1 MADREVVGIE
11 LVAKLDQLRA
21 EFKSLPKS
29 TDDETKKAVSLALK
43 NLSKLEKGAAKSA
56 SSTASAVAPGA
67 AKAADALKGLDESAK
82 ALGETA
88 GDTDSSLKAVA
99 GAVGLIS
106 PQAETALSSIGDL
119 AGGLEGVVKGAGLA
133 GVSLGGIALAAAGIA
148 AVATAVYLVW
158 DATEDARAKTREWEE
173 ALADVTLA
181 TRTLASAKD
190 AVAKGADD
198 IAGFVGDLQIQTA
211 LLRGEIDE
219 TDVKLGELG
228 SRLADDLAG
237 DLAEANKALGEQSKQ
252 LQILYTAQSDA
263 SLSTKELTENELA
276 IQKAQANYDA
286 IEGKITLLEEQRIT
300 ANATLQEYG
309 VALRET
315 AAKEEAAKQATKD
328 RTVATREAT
337 EEIKDHA
344 SILRVLETSLGA
356 ASSAY
361 EALSRE
367 EQSSIA
373 QLTEL
378 GATEEE
384 IALARERFASRKA
397 ALDQEAKD
405 AAEDASASLLAQAA
419 AFGAIAPS
427 AIQKVRDEYKALDR
441 ELLQQIDANL
451 KVGASTEALESE
463 RVELAKRTKAELER
477 LRQEESADQE
487 EARQEALDLDRA
499 AFEAKVGTAAEVA
512 SQVNAALSAGADY
525 FLEKWTSALDVTT
538 TQLDKVRGALDEFS
552 AQSVDAA
559 SLTGHALVEA
569 FTSGEVALDDLS
581 ASQQADLQTR
591 LQAEESFLA
600 QKEKIQRDAALKAF
614 NVSKATAS
622 AEAFINGAVAATA
635 ALRLGP
641 IAGPIAA
648 GAIAGLV
655 TVQIAAIANEEPAFH
670 SGGIVGGAP
679 SPGYAPDERPY
690 RLQTEE
696 AVLSRVG
703 RSVIGDETIRRANRG
718 QGSSP
723 VVQVTQ
729 TYDGRVIGQVVQD
742 QVKSSS
748 TLRRSLAQGRPGH
761 RSR

>member
-21 EFKSLPKS
+21 EFKSLPKT
-29 TDDETKKAVSLALK
+29 TDSETKQAVSLALK
-43 NLSKLEKGAAKSA
+43 NLSRLEKGAAKSA
-56 SSTASAVAPGA
+56 ASTAGAVAPGA
-67 AKAADALKGLDESAK
+67 AKAADALKGLDASAK

-106 PQAETALSSIGDL
+106 PQAETALSSVGDL
-119 AGGLEGVVKGAGLA
+119 AGGIEGVVKAA
-133 GVSLGGIALAAAGIA
+133 KVASVSLGAIGLAAAGIA
-148 AVATAVYLVW
+148 LVATAIYGVW
-158 DATEDARAKTREWEE
+158 TATEETRAKTAEWEA
-173 ALADVTLA
+173 ALKDVT
-181 TRTLASAKD
+181 TQTQTLASAQRALSSAGD
-190 AVAKGADD
+190 DVAGF
-198 IAGFVGDLQIQTA
+198 IAGLQIEA
-211 LLRGEIDE
+211 AVLRGEISE

-228 SRLADDLAG
+228 NTLSDKLRPQLDEGRKAFVEAG
-237 DLAEANKALGEQSKQ
+237 NQINKLREAIASGTLDAEERVKAEIALNGALKNQDAIREKIDAIKALQVEGNH
-252 LQILYTAQSDA
+252 QISSYGQALDA
-263 SLSTKELTENELA
+263 A
-276 IQKAQANYDA
+276 
-286 IEGKITLLEEQRIT
+286 
-300 ANATLQEYG
+300 
-309 VALRET
+309 
-315 AAKEEAAKQATKD
+315 AAKEEKAKQETKD
-328 RTVATREAT
+328 RAVATKEAT
-337 EEIKDHA
+337 KEVKDHA

-367 EQSSIA
+367 EASSIA
-373 QLTEL
+373 QLQEL

-397 ALDQEAKD
+397 ALDKEAQD
-405 AAEDASASLLAQAA
+405 AAEEASASLLAQAA
-419 AFGAIAPS
+419 AFGVIAPS
-427 AIQKVRDEYKALDR
+427 AIQKVRDEYQALDR
-441 ELLQQIDANL
+441 ELLAQIDANL

-487 EARQEALDLDRA
+487 EARQEALDLDRD

-525 FLEKWTSALDVTT
+525 FLEKWTTALDATT
-538 TQLDKVRGALDEFS
+538 SRLDEVRGALDEFS
-552 AQSVDAA
+552 KQSVDAA

-569 FTSGEVALDDLS
+569 FTSGEVALDELS
-581 ASQQADLQTR
+581 AAQQADLQTR
-591 LQAEESFLA
+591 LTAEEAFLA
-600 QKEKIQRDAALKAF
+600 QKAKVERDAAIKAF
-614 NVSKATAS
+614 NASKGTS
-622 AEAFINGAVAATA
+622 IAEAVINGAVAATA

-648 GAIAGLV
+648 GAIGGLV
-655 TVQIAAIANEEPAFH
+655 AVQVGTIAAQEPAFH
-670 SGGIVGGAP
+670 SGGIVGQS
-679 SPGYAPDERPY
+679 SPGYAPDERSY
-690 RLQTEE
+690 RLQTGEGI
-696 AVLSRVG
+696 LSRVG

-723 VVQVTQ
+723 VVSVTQ